1 MFDRNLIVGLVVL
14 AVIAL
19 GIYASGILK
28 RFTSR
33 ERFTPGPTGPTGP
46 IKVPGANPSVG
57 GSAMS
62 TTGATAKA
70 GSHVASGSG
79 VAPAAMAA
87 PKSGEGFADFI
98 GADMGTVPMGD
109 AARPQACYPREQ
121 LNPSEL
127 LPMDTNA
134 AWAASNPAGSGD
146 IAGKNFLS
154 AGALAGINSI
164 GQSMRNPNLQLR
176 SEPPCPQVR
185 VSPWQQ
191 STIEP
196 DLARRPLE

>member
-14 AVIAL
+14 AVLALIAF
-19 GIYASGILK
+19 GVWKRVSG
-28 RFTSR
+28 R
-33 ERFTPGPTGPTGP
+33 ERFTTAGGP
-46 IKVPGANPSVG
+46 IKVPGANPSLG
-57 GSAMS
+57 GTAMS
-62 TTGATAKA
+62 TAGASAKA
-70 GSHVASGSG
+70 GAHVASGSG
-79 VAPAAMAA
+79 VAPAAMAP
-87 PKSGEGFADFI
+87 PKGGESFADFI
-98 GADMGTVPMGD
+98 DGASLPMGD
-109 AARPQACYPREQ
+109 AARPQTCYPREQ

-127 LPMDTNA
+127 LPMDPNA
-134 AWAASNPAGSGD
+134 GWAASNPAGSGD

-185 VSPWQQ
+185 VSPWSQ